1 MEDRYTGIALAKQGN
16 KGVCVVHGIDALRIR
31 LRNEKPTGGDPF
43 VALVNARTLPDLLL
57 AYEDIRDT
65 DYDTDFT
72 KDSFVTDPEAPSPD
86 DAAGICAMFA
96 DGSPTKTALAKT
108 REAIG
113 VWGVGHL
120 TEGNGEPFGRADGDR
135 HLVYA
140 CTPLGVLV
148 EAADDLRR
156 HALLLSWLIGK
167 TDFATAH
174 GITPGDKSAKF
185 KTLFKAREGQL
196 LGYYRGLEDAPANFY
211 NSINAKSASIEH
223 VHLYNHEEIEHD
235 VVSYVTSVF
244 DLMMSDETRKLDR
257 NLHPYVSSN
266 TVLSAMWTRFANGI
280 DQEDGAGSLGVCRRC
295 GKFFERK
302 RSTRLYCSES
312 CRVMATRDRAE
323 GKGCRPEPE
332 PTEISRARAERR
344 AELAEGY
351 ARTDAMLREA
361 GLRVYDDG
369 DVIIGPSGTK
379 A

>member
-1 MEDRYTGIALAKQGN
+1 M
-16 KGVCVVHGIDALRIR
+16 
-31 LRNEKPTGGDPF
+31 
-43 VALVNARTLPDLLL
+43 
-57 AYEDIRDT
+57 
-65 DYDTDFT
+65 
-72 KDSFVTDPEAPSPD
+72 
-86 DAAGICAMFA
+86 
-96 DGSPTKTALAKT
+96 
-108 REAIG
+108 
-113 VWGVGHL
+113 
-120 TEGNGEPFGRADGDR
+120 
-135 HLVYA
+135 
-140 CTPLGVLV
+140 
-148 EAADDLRR
+148 
-156 HALLLSWLIGK
+156 
-167 TDFATAH
+167 
-174 GITPGDKSAKF
+174 
-185 KTLFKAREGQL
+185 
-196 LGYYRGLEDAPANFY
+196 
-211 NSINAKSASIEH
+211 
-223 VHLYNHEEIEHD
+223 
-235 VVSYVTSVF
+235 VSYVTSVF

-361 GLRVYDDG
+361 GLRVDDDG